1 MASVSISFG
10 EGNRGTQVG
19 INNGSIH
26 LPPVRPETPPAP
38 LSNVPFRRDPDFVSR
53 DTLLDEIHEKISVTG
68 SRIALVGIGG
78 VGIEYSYRARSES
91 KATWVFWVHASNA
104 VRFEQSFRDI
114 AERAKIAGR
123 QDPTVNIFQLVE
135 SWLQDGKR
143 EKWLLILDN
152 IDDDEFLRQPQS
164 LKFGQTNAST
174 KPLLG
179 YLPQSPNGSILITS
193 RSREVALR
201 LVDHQDIIKVEPMKK
216 PEAVELLQRKVG
228 LTAENPEML
237 LLAEELEFMPLA
249 IIQAAGYI
257 VHQGPRCSVSQYLEL
272 FRKSDRGA
280 TRLLDY
286 EAGHLYRDWEAI
298 NSILVTWQISFD
310 HIRRT
315 RPLAADL
322 LSLMSF
328 FDRQG
333 VSDDLL
339 RDQYKIK
346 PDDSNSEK
354 IELEHSEDDTD
365 STSGS
370 ETDYDFEDH
379 ITTLRD
385 FSFISINKDNVF
397 TMHRLVQLTVR
408 VWLKT
413 EKQLERWK
421 EQFITTLWQRFP
433 TVTYENWAQCQP
445 LFPHVKSA
453 ISQRPKSQDS
463 LGKWATLLYK
473 GAWYAQESGN
483 IAESVDMAY
492 KSRKEMASLFGS
504 EDEQTLDG
512 SVILASA
519 YRLQGAWKKAEQL
532 ELQVIDTRKAKLGV
546 NHPDTLASIA
556 NLASTYRSQGRWKE
570 AEQLDVQVMDTRK
583 ATLGVD
589 HPDTIL
595 SMANLASTFWNQG
608 RWAEAEQLEVQVLE
622 LETSKMKLSASHPNT
637 LASIANLAS
646 TYRKQGRL
654 VEAEQLEV
662 QVRDT
667 CRTKLSVDNPY
678 TLTSTANLASTYRS
692 QGRWKEAE
700 QLEVQVMKTRKAKL
714 GVDHPDTILSM
725 ANLASTLWNQ
735 GRLAEAEELEVQVM
749 GMSKIKLG
757 VNHPDIL
764 TIMANLAST
773 YRDQGRLKDAEQLD
787 MQVMEISKKKLGE
800 DHPDTLT
807 SLANLATTFWNQG
820 RFNEA
825 EQLDMQVIETSKMK
839 LGADHPLTLTSM
851 GNLASIFSYQGRS
864 EEAEQLQM
872 QVMAAR
878 KMKLGADHPL
888 TLTSMGNLAS
898 TFFDRGRW
906 KEAEQLFVQV
916 FETSKMKLGVDHPD
930 TLTSMANLAYILH
943 QTGQLRAALLLM
955 AECVS
960 LSDRRLGPDHPD
972 TVHSKSALAE
982 WRAMDESP
990 SFELKAPTET
1000 NDDQIL
1006 ASPRETSEPISE

>member
-1 MASVSISFG
+1 MLIVDRKS
-10 EGNRGTQVG
+10 Q
-19 INNGSIH
+19 
-26 LPPVRPETPPAP
+26 
-38 LSNVPFRRDPDFVSR
+38 LS
-53 DTLLDEIHEKISVTG
+53 
-68 SRIALVGIGG
+68 
-78 VGIEYSYRARSES
+78 IEYSYRARSES

-114 AERAKIAGR
+114 AEQAKIAGR

-143 EKWLLILDN
+143 GKWLLILDN

-179 YLPQSPNGSILITS
+179 YLPQSPNGSIIITS

-201 LVDHQDIIKVEPMKK
+201 LVDHQDIIKVEPMKR

-228 LTAENPEML
+228 LTAEIPGLL

-257 VHQGPRCSVSQYLEL
+257 MHQAPRCSVSQYLEL

-286 EAGHLYRDWEAI
+286 EAGHLYRDWEAK

-315 RPLAADL
+315 RPLAADF

-346 PDDSNSEK
+346 PHDSNSKK
-354 IELEHSEDDTD
+354 IELGHSNDDTD

-408 VWLKT
+408 VWLKN

-433 TVTYENWAQCQP
+433 TGTYENWARCQP

-473 GAWYAQESGN
+473 GSWYAQESGN
-483 IAESVDMAY
+483 NADSVDMAY
-492 KSRKEMASLFGS
+492 KSWKERASLFGS
-504 EDEQTLDG
+504 EDEQTLNG
-512 SVILASA
+512 SLVLASA
-519 YRLQGAWKKAEQL
+519 YRLQGAWKEAEQL
-532 ELQVIDTRKAKLGV
+532 ELQVLETRKANLGV
-546 NHPDTLASIA
+546 DHPDTLASLA
-556 NLASTYRSQGRWKE
+556 NLASTFWIQGRWAE
-570 AEQLDVQVMDTRK
+570 AEQLGVQVMETRK
-583 ATLGVD
+583 VKLGVD

-595 SMANLASTFWNQG
+595 SIANLASTFWNQG
-608 RWAEAEQLEVQVLE
+608 RLAEAEV
-622 LETSKMKLSASHPNT
+622 
-637 LASIANLAS
+637 
-646 TYRKQGRL
+646 
-654 VEAEQLEV
+654 
-662 QVRDT
+662 
-667 CRTKLSVDNPY
+667 
-678 TLTSTANLASTYRS
+678 
-692 QGRWKEAE
+692 
-700 QLEVQVMKTRKAKL
+700 LEVQVME
-714 GVDHPDTILSM
+714 I
-725 ANLASTLWNQ
+725 
-735 GRLAEAEELEVQVM
+735 
-749 GMSKIKLG
+749 SKIKLS
-757 VNHPDIL
+757 VNHPDTL

-773 YRDQGRLKDAEQLD
+773 YWDQGRLEDAEQLD
-787 MQVMEISKKKLGE
+787 MQVMAISKKKLGE

-807 SLANLATTFWNQG
+807 SMA
-820 RFNEA
+820 
-825 EQLDMQVIETSKMK
+825 
-839 LGADHPLTLTSM
+839 
-851 GNLASIFSYQGRS
+851 NLASIFSYQGRL

-878 KMKLGADHPL
+878 KMKLGVDHPL

-898 TFFDRGRW
+898 TFFDQGRW

-916 FETSKMKLGVDHPD
+916 VEMSKMKLGVDHPD
-930 TLTSMANLAYILH
+930 TLTGMANLAHTLRE
-943 QTGQLRAALLLM
+943 TGQRRAALLLM

-982 WRAMDESP
+982 WRGEDESP
-990 SFELKAPTET
+990 SFEPKALTET
-1000 NDDQIL
+1000 NDGQIL
-1006 ASPRETSEPISE
+1006 ASPRETSEPISN